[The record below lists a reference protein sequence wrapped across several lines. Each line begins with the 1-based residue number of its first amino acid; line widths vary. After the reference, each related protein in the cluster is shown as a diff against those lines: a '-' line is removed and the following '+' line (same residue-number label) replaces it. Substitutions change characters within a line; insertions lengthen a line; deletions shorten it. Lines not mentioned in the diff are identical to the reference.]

1 MVSFNATLFVQ
12 VFNFFIL
19 LFLLDRLFFK
29 KVAKVLADRR
39 SFLATAEKTVTDGLA
54 ELERLS
60 KEHQTQ
66 IDAARQEAQA
76 VIAKQ
81 LADAEAEKARILETV
96 RGELATQ
103 QVQQREQLTQ
113 QVAEA
118 EAAIR
123 SEIAPLAEQIADKVM
138 HVTRQ
143 PALR

>member
-12 VFNFFIL
+12 VINFFIL
-19 LFLLDRLFFK
+19 LFLLDKLFFK

-39 SFLATAEKTVTDGLA
+39 GFLANAEKTVADGLS

-81 LADAEAEKARILETV
+81 LAVAEAEKAAILAKV
-96 RGELATQ
+96 RDELAAQTATQ
-103 QVQQREQLTQ
+103 KAELTA
-113 QVAEA
+113 QVAAA
-118 EAAIR
+118 ESAIR
-123 SEIAPLAEQIADKVM
+123 NDIGGLAEQIADKVM
-138 HVTRQ
+138 HATRQ